1 MNLSQILNIIGDGLL
16 CLLYIGGIVA
26 GIIGLTRKKAL
37 PGILAAV
44 GFLLLGLNLVLN
56 YVISLVLVPVAI
68 RSGGDFS
75 STYGWLNCLRTPLY
89 LLGAAALVVLVF
101 TLLVGKK
108 SGPQPAPETQ
118 EIPEIP
124 PMP

>member
-1 MNLSQILNIIGDGLL
+1 MNTNLPQIFGMIGDGLL

-26 GIIGLTRKKAL
+26 GVIALTRKKVL

-44 GFLLLGLNLVLN
+44 GFLFLGLNLVLN
-56 YVISLVLVPVAI
+56 YLISLVLIPAVAS
-68 RSGGDFS
+68 SGNGI
-75 STYGWLNCLRTPLY
+75 STYYWLTCLKSPLY

-101 TLLVGKK
+101 TIIGKK
-108 SGPQPAPETQ
+108 AEKAPAETP

>member
-1 MNLSQILNIIGDGLL
+1 MNIPQIFGMIGDALL

-26 GIIGLTRKKAL
+26 GIIGLTRKKVM

-44 GFLLLGLNLVLN
+44 GFLFLGLNLALN
-56 YVISLVLVPVAI
+56 YLISLVIMPAVNS
-68 RSGGDFS
+68 SGNGI
-75 STYGWLNCLRTPLY
+75 STYYWLTCLKMPLY
-89 LLGAAALVVLVF
+89 LIGAAALVVVVF

-108 SGPQPAPETQ
+108 SAPQPALETT

>member
-1 MNLSQILNIIGDGLL
+1 MNTNIPQIFGMIGDGLL

-26 GIIGLTRKKAL
+26 GIIGLTRRKIL

-44 GFLLLGLNLVLN
+44 GFLFLGLNLVLN
-56 YVISLVLVPVAI
+56 YIISLVIVPAVAS
-68 RSGGDFS
+68 SGS
-75 STYGWLNCLRTPLY
+75 SISTYYWLTCLKMPLY

-101 TLLVGKK
+101 TIIGKK
-108 SGPQPAPETQ
+108 AEKAPAETP